1 MKVSDTANTHSQ
13 QQYAEEPAATIITPT
28 SSVETLGTLFTIER
42 QHETAVNASVPLESH
57 SAAAAPIP
65 PSVTSVTSGKRKYDR
80 WHSDAAVE
88 FTRLYRQHS
97 DTQWTFKDFESLWD
111 AQKYGAVD
119 PERWRTRNQT
129 ESRREAN
136 VAEGKKKK
144 KKRVRIA

>member
-1 MKVSDTANTHSQ
+1 MAD
-13 QQYAEEPAATIITPT
+13 YAPCKAPVYGGRLTQTN
-28 SSVETLGTLFTIER
+28 
-42 QHETAVNASVPLESH
+42 TAVYGVH
-57 SAAAAPIP
+57 SIQHLSTPYTPIIEKIHRHTRFH
-65 PSVTSVTSGKRKYDR
+65 SIHGVT